1 MNNSVKLNSVSE
13 NIFRSGLENASGK
26 IEYTLTNDYMFRIVF
41 QEDPVA
47 LKGLV
52 AALLYLDLEDVED
65 IELTNSIIVGESIAD
80 KEFRLD
86 LYLKLKDGRNMNIEL
101 QIRNLGDWTNR
112 SLVYLCR
119 MFDEISRGDSYAK
132 MKPALQI
139 GILDYTLF
147 SDNKEFYS
155 CYKMMNTRSGKV
167 YNDNFELRVLEL
179 NSVELATE
187 EDKKHKL
194 DEWAKL
200 FKAQTWEE
208 LKMIADKDPAM
219 KSAVSSIYRY
229 EADENVRKRCRDRE
243 DYLRN
248 EYFMHR
254 DLELTKNELDM
265 TKSELEGTKSNLSKT
280 KSELTEAK
288 TELTET
294 KSELTEAKSEL
305 TETKSELTEAKT
317 ELTETKS
324 ELTEAKSALY
334 DLQEKNAQMADEI
347 ASLKAQLRSK
357 NSVE

>member
-1 MNNSVKLNSVSE
+1 
-13 NIFRSGLENASGK
+13 
-26 IEYTLTNDYMFRIVF
+26 
-41 QEDPVA
+41 
-47 LKGLV
+47 
-52 AALLYLDLEDVED
+52 
-65 IELTNSIIVGESIAD
+65 
-80 KEFRLD
+80 
-86 LYLKLKDGRNMNIEL
+86 
-101 QIRNLGDWTNR
+101 
-112 SLVYLCR
+112 
-119 MFDEISRGDSYAK
+119 
-132 MKPALQI
+132 